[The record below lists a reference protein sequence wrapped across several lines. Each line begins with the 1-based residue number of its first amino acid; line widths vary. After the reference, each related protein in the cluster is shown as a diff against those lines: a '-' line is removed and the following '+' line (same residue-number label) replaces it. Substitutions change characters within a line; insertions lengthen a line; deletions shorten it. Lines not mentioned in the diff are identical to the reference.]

1 VIVVETETDNT
12 TVYTIEDKT
21 GEDTVIVVTPDI
33 SVEIEVISQ
42 DENIPLVV
50 VDGVI
55 TVPIDLNNVEDNSS
69 IVTVI
74 DPVTEEPTTVIV
86 QDKEIQGVVEEGEIV
101 APEEPVK
108 ITTETVVDVFVVTED
123 ENDNVVVQNL
133 IDGTIVEPQTQPK
146 EEESV

>member
-12 TVYTIEDKT
+12 TVYIIEDKT

-50 VDGVI
+50 IDEVI

-69 IVTVI
+69 IITVI

-108 ITTETVVDVFVVTED
+108 ITTETVVDVLVVTVD

-133 IDGTIVEPQTQPK
+133 ID
-146 EEESV
+146 

>member
-1 VIVVETETDNT
+1 MIVVETETDNT
-12 TVYTIEDKT
+12 TVYCIEDIT
-21 GEDTVIVVTPDI
+21 GEDTVIVVTPDL

-74 DPVTEEPTTVIV
+74 DPVTEEPTIVIV

-108 ITTETVVDVFVVTED
+108 ITTETVVDVLVVTVD

-133 IDGTIVEPQTQPK
+133 ID
-146 EEESV
+146 

>member
-1 VIVVETETDNT
+1 MIVVETETDNT
-12 TVYTIEDKT
+12 TVYCIEDIT
-21 GEDTVIVVTPDI
+21 GEDTVIVVTPDL

-50 VDGVI
+50 IDEVI

-86 QDKEIQGVVEEGEIV
+86 QDKEIQGVVE
-101 APEEPVK
+101 
-108 ITTETVVDVFVVTED
+108 
-123 ENDNVVVQNL
+123 
-133 IDGTIVEPQTQPK
+133 
-146 EEESV
+146 

>member
-1 VIVVETETDNT
+1 MIVVETETDNT
-12 TVYTIEDKT
+12 TVYIIEDKT

>member
-1 VIVVETETDNT
+1 MIVVETETDNT
-12 TVYTIEDKT
+12 TVYCIEDIT
-21 GEDTVIVVTPDI
+21 GEDTVIVVTPDL

-108 ITTETVVDVFVVTED
+108 ITTETVVDVLVVTVD

-133 IDGTIVEPQTQPK
+133 ID
-146 EEESV
+146 

>member
-50 VDGVI
+50 IDGVI
-55 TVPIDLNNVEDNSS
+55 TVPIDLNNVEDNTS

-133 IDGTIVEPQTQPK
+133 ID
-146 EEESV
+146 

>member
-12 TVYTIEDKT
+12 TVYIIEDKT
-21 GEDTVIVVTPDI
+21 GEDTVIVVTPDL

-42 DENIPLVV
+42 DEKIPLVV
-50 VDGVI
+50 IDGVI
-55 TVPIDLNNVEDNSS
+55 TVPIDLDNVEDNSS

-133 IDGTIVEPQTQPK
+133 ID
-146 EEESV
+146 

>member
-1 VIVVETETDNT
+1 MIVVETETDNT

>member
-1 VIVVETETDNT
+1 MIVVETETDNT

-86 QDKEIQGVVEEGEIV
+86 QDKEIQGVVEESEIV

>member
-1 VIVVETETDNT
+1 VIVVETETDTT

-74 DPVTEEPTTVIV
+74 DPVTEEPTIVIV

-133 IDGTIVEPQTQPK
+133 IDATTVEPQTQPK

>member
-1 VIVVETETDNT
+1 MIVVETETDNT
-12 TVYTIEDKT
+12 TVYIIEDMT
-21 GEDTVIVVTPDI
+21 GEDTGIVVTPDI

-50 VDGVI
+50 IDEVI

-86 QDKEIQGVVEEGEIV
+86 QDKEIQGVVE
-101 APEEPVK
+101 
-108 ITTETVVDVFVVTED
+108 
-123 ENDNVVVQNL
+123 
-133 IDGTIVEPQTQPK
+133 
-146 EEESV
+146 

>member
-1 VIVVETETDNT
+1 MIVVETETDNT
-12 TVYTIEDKT
+12 TVYIIEDKT

-50 VDGVI
+50 IDEVI

-69 IVTVI
+69 IVIVI

-86 QDKEIQGVVEEGEIV
+86 QDKEIQGVVE
-101 APEEPVK
+101 
-108 ITTETVVDVFVVTED
+108 
-123 ENDNVVVQNL
+123 
-133 IDGTIVEPQTQPK
+133 
-146 EEESV
+146 

>member
-86 QDKEIQGVVEEGEIV
+86 QDKEIQGVVEESEIV

>member
-1 VIVVETETDNT
+1 MIVVETETDNT

-50 VDGVI
+50 IDGVI

-133 IDGTIVEPQTQPK
+133 ID
-146 EEESV
+146 

>member
-1 VIVVETETDNT
+1 MIVVETETDNT
-12 TVYTIEDKT
+12 TVYIIEDKT

-50 VDGVI
+50 IDEVI

-86 QDKEIQGVVEEGEIV
+86 QDKEIQGVVE
-101 APEEPVK
+101 
-108 ITTETVVDVFVVTED
+108 
-123 ENDNVVVQNL
+123 
-133 IDGTIVEPQTQPK
+133 
-146 EEESV
+146 